1 MDRRGNL
8 IERIAW
14 TRHIRLGHKEEHIRR
29 HKEPG
34 PEMKEVLKRSDIC
47 NYTIFAEEGRLFGY
61 YECGKGVALA
71 QAQRRDELA
80 GLRWNRYMETFC
92 SWG

>member
-1 MDRRGNL
+1 
-8 IERIAW
+8 
-14 TRHIRLGHKEEHIRR
+14 
-29 HKEPG
+29 
-34 PEMKEVLKRSDIC
+34 MKEVLKRSDIC

-80 GLRWNRYMETFC
+80 GLRRNRYMELTADVEE
-92 SWG
+92 SVPSGVKGG